1 MTERISSPIYLGSTM
16 ADGIETPTA
25 SHNTIRR
32 NRLRR
37 TWKNFKGTWGLFAE
51 DKIGLLGLGIII
63 FYALLAMI
71 HPILMNTVWD
81 SKVYDPFMGNDPLV
95 IDNPAPPSLR
105 HLLGTDPMG
114 RDVLSQLMFSTRNE
128 FVLGFLAAI
137 ITVVLAT
144 SIGASAAYFGGW
156 PDALFMRLADLINI
170 LPFIGLLVVL
180 SAFIKMNLWVLA
192 IVIGLL
198 SGFGG
203 TTIIFKAQALTIKVK
218 PYIESAKVAGGSDW
232 HVVFYH
238 IVPNLMPL
246 AFLNMMFTV
255 TGAIF
260 SEAALSFF
268 GLLNVRMSW
277 GIMIYTTQAAGY
289 MLRGLEYWYL
299 ILPGGL
305 SITLLCSAFYLIGR
319 ALDGVFNPR
328 LRQR

>member
-1 MTERISSPIYLGSTM
+1 MTAIAGTDALPS
-16 ADGIETPTA
+16 IESA
-25 SHNTIRR
+25 RR
-32 NRLRR
+32 GKLRR
-37 TWKNFKGTWGLFAE
+37 TWKKVKENWALFAE
-51 DKIGLLGLGIII
+51 NKIGLLGLGIII
-63 FYALLAMI
+63 FYALLAVV
-71 HPILMNTVWD
+71 HPILLNTVWD
-81 SKVYDPFMGNDPLV
+81 KKVYDPFLGNDPKVLV
-95 IDNPAPPSLR
+95 NPAPPSAA

-128 FVLGFLAAI
+128 FVLGFLAAF
-137 ITVVLAT
+137 ITVTLAT
-144 SIGASAAYFGGW
+144 SIGAIAAYYNGW
-156 PDALFMRLADLINI
+156 VDMLFMRLADLINI
-170 LPFIGLLVVL
+170 LPFIALLVVL
-180 SAFIKMNLWVLA
+180 SAFVKMNLMVLA
-192 IVIGLL
+192 IVIGVL

-203 TTIIFKAQALTIKVK
+203 TTIIFKAQALGIKVK
-218 PYIESAKVAGGSDW
+218 PYIESAKIAGGSDL

-299 ILPGGL
+299 ILPSGL
-305 SITLLCSAFYLIGR
+305 SITLLCTAFYLIGR
-319 ALDGVFNPR
+319 ALDSVVNPR
-328 LRQR
+328 LRRR

>member
-1 MTERISSPIYLGSTM
+1 MTAITTTQNPARES
-16 ADGIETPTA
+16 
-25 SHNTIRR
+25 IRR
-32 NRLRR
+32 SRLRL
-37 TWKNFKGTWGLFAE
+37 TWKNFKETWRQFTE
-51 DKIGLLGLGIII
+51 SKIGLVGLAIII
-63 FYALLAMI
+63 IYALLAAA
-71 HPILMNTVWD
+71 HPILMNTVW
-81 SKVYDPFMGNDPLV
+81 SSQVYDPFMGNDPMVLN
-95 IDNPAPPSLR
+95 NPSPPSAT

-137 ITVVLAT
+137 ITVTLAT
-144 SIGASAAYFGGW
+144 SVGAIAAYYNGW
-156 PDALFMRLADLINI
+156 PDIIFMRLADLINI
-170 LPFIGLLVVL
+170 LPFIALMVVL

-192 IVIGLL
+192 IVLGIL

-255 TGAIF
+255 NAAIF
-260 SEAALSFF
+260 TEAVLSFF

-289 MLRGLEYWYL
+289 MLRGLQYWYL
-299 ILPGGL
+299 ILPAGL
-305 SITLLCSAFYLIGR
+305 SITLLCTAFYLIGR
-319 ALDGVFNPR
+319 ALDGVVNPR
-328 LRQR
+328 LRER

>member
-1 MTERISSPIYLGSTM
+1 MTAITTSPLHTLESV
-16 ADGIETPTA
+16 
-25 SHNTIRR
+25 RR
-32 NRLRR
+32 ARLRR
-37 TWKNFKGTWGLFAE
+37 SWKSLCENWRLFSE

-63 FYALLAMI
+63 FYALLAVA
-71 HPILMNTVWD
+71 HPILMNTVW
-81 SKVYDPFMGNDPLV
+81 SPKVYDPFIGNDPQVLE
-95 IDNPAPPSLR
+95 NPAPPSWR
-105 HLLGTDPMG
+105 HPLGTDPMG

-128 FVLGFLAAI
+128 FVLGFLAAT

-144 SIGASAAYFGGW
+144 SVGAIAAYYGGW
-156 PDALFMRLADLINI
+156 IDALFMRLADLINI
-170 LPFIGLLVVL
+170 LPFIALLVVL

-192 IVIGLL
+192 IVLGIL

-218 PYIESAKVAGGSDW
+218 PYIESAKVAGGNDW

-260 SEAALSFF
+260 AEAALSFF

-299 ILPGGL
+299 ILPAGL
-305 SITLLCSAFYLIGR
+305 SITFLCTAFYLIGR
-319 ALDGVFNPR
+319 ALDSVVNPR

>member
-1 MTERISSPIYLGSTM
+1 MTT
-16 ADGIETPTA
+16 TA
-25 SHNTIRR
+25 TSQTIPLESVRR
-32 NRLRR
+32 ARLDRS
-37 TWKNFKGTWGLFAE
+37 WKNFKETWGLFTE
-51 DKIGLLGLGIII
+51 DRIGILGLSIILL
-63 FYALLAMI
+63 YAVLAI
-71 HPILMNTVWD
+71 LHPILMHSVWNP
-81 SKVYDPFMGNDPLV
+81 KIYDPFIGNDPRVLT
-95 IDNPAPPSLR
+95 NPSPPSR
-105 HLLGTDPMG
+105 DHLLGTDPMG

-144 SIGASAAYFGGW
+144 SIGAIAAYYGGW
-156 PDALFMRLADLINI
+156 PDILFMRLADLINI
-170 LPFIGLLVVL
+170 LPFIALLVVL
-180 SAFIKMNLWVLA
+180 SAFIEMNLLVLA

-198 SGFGG
+198 TGFGG

-218 PYIESAKVAGGSDW
+218 PYIESAKIAGGSDW

-260 SEAALSFF
+260 AEAALSFF

-277 GIMIYTTQAAGY
+277 GIMIYTTQASGY
-289 MLRGLEYWYL
+289 MFQGIEYWYL
-299 ILPGGL
+299 ILPAGL
-305 SITLLCSAFYLIGR
+305 SITLLCTAFYLIGR
-319 ALDGVFNPR
+319 SLDGVVNPR

>member
-1 MTERISSPIYLGSTM
+1 MTERTSYPIYLGGKAST
-16 ADGIETPTA
+16 ATLPEAPPLE
-25 SHNTIRR
+25 SIRR
-32 NRLRR
+32 SRFRR
-37 TWKNFKGTWGLFAE
+37 YWKNLKESWGIFTE
-51 DKIGLLGLGIII
+51 DWIGLLGLGIII
-63 FYALLAMI
+63 FYALLAVI

-81 SKVYDPFMGNDPLV
+81 PKVYDPFMGNDPLV
-95 IDNPAPPSLR
+95 ISNPAPPSAT

-144 SIGASAAYFGGW
+144 SIGAVAAYFGGW

-192 IVIGLL
+192 IVIGIL

-289 MLRGLEYWYL
+289 MLRGLKYWYL

-305 SITLLCSAFYLIGR
+305 SITLLCTAFYLIGR
-319 ALDGVFNPR
+319 ALDSVVNPR